1 MEIPF
6 CPIRRSSWVMGP
18 RILACLEVEKKTNV
32 KFAKGIIMCIL
43 KT

>member
-1 MEIPF
+1 
-6 CPIRRSSWVMGP
+6 MGP

-32 KFAKGIIMCIL
+32 KFTKGIIMYSL